1 MPPRRTEAM
10 TRIYVDAPLAA
21 GQTLTLPEGAMRHLV
36 QVLRLQA
43 GDEFIAFNGHGGEYT
58 ATLTQVGKRE
68 AAATLGAHK
77 TVERE
82 SALRI
87 VLAQC
92 VSKGERMD
100 YTLQKAVEL
109 GVSEIVPV
117 VSERTVVRLDAER
130 WQKKIEHW
138 QGVIVGACEQSG
150 RTRIPALHPVRNYA
164 EHLAQDD
171 ASALRLTLDPLA
183 ERALGALARPA
194 GAVTLLV
201 GPEGGLSAAEI
212 AQAARA
218 GYTGVRLG
226 PRVLRTETAAL
237 VCLSNIQSLW
247 GDLC

>member
-1 MPPRRTEAM
+1 M
-10 TRIYVDAPLAA
+10 TRIYIDAQLVA

-43 GDEFIAFNGHGGEYT
+43 GDAFTVFNGRGGEYA
-58 ATLTQVGKRE
+58 ATLTHVGKRE
-68 AAATLGAHK
+68 ATATLSAHDA
-77 TVERE
+77 VDRE
-82 SALRI
+82 SKLHI
-87 VLAQC
+87 TLAQC

-109 GVSEIVPV
+109 GVSAIVPV

-130 WQKKIEHW
+130 WQKKLEHW

-150 RTRIPALHPVRNYA
+150 RTRIPTLQPVRSLA
-164 EHLAQDD
+164 EHLAYADGG
-171 ASALRLTLDPLA
+171 ALKLTLDPLA
-183 ERALGALARPA
+183 TRTLGACARPA

-218 GYTGVRLG
+218 GYAGMRLG